1 MKQFKYLFNRI
12 YPLQLSS
19 YTATPRHI
27 GIHTLW
33 PEIFTFL
40 EFNEPTPRV
49 QLSDSH
55 ICCSERNLIPLDVI
69 QPSRAWRKQLFC
81 VMMPT

>member
-12 YPLQLSS
+12 CPLQLSP

-55 ICCSERNLIPLDVI
+55 ICCSERNLTTLDVI
-69 QPSRAWRKQLFC
+69 QPS
-81 VMMPT
+81 